1 MALSRGVFVVFLLGA
16 LTPVMTAGAAPVL
29 RGAEVLVEFQSP
41 AACVVTLMVDVEGA
55 SQVEHRVE
63 VVAGA
68 RVELSEILGAAQIG
82 EARAVGRTRA
92 LVVRPE
98 VTATAA
104 AIMANGTAGRATAA
118 YTLRY
123 AVEQPPSSAGRCP
136 LWIPTVPADGRSQ
149 AVALRVRIPAG
160 AVAAG
165 TMPGLAW
172 VGREGSAT
180 LGHLPAFVRVP
191 YAMPGDPAPF
201 NIAFAMD
208 VVAIGTLVLAS
219 AAWARRS
226 RRPPRGLAR

>member
-1 MALSRGVFVVFLLGA
+1 MALSRGVFVVFLLAA
-16 LTPVMTAGAAPVL
+16 LTSALPAVAAPVL
-29 RGAEVLVEFQSP
+29 HGAEVLVEFQSP
-41 AACVVTLMVDVEGA
+41 TACVVTLTVNVEGVA
-55 SQVEHRVE
+55 QVEHRVE
-63 VVAGA
+63 VVDGA
-68 RVELSEILGAAQIG
+68 RIELSEIRGAAPIG

-98 VTATAA
+98 
-104 AIMANGTAGRATAA
+104 GAA

-123 AVEQPPSSAGRCP
+123 AVEQPGSSAGRCP
-136 LWIPTVPADGRSQ
+136 LWVPTVPADGRSQ

-160 AVAAG
+160 ATAAG

-172 VGREGSAT
+172 VGQEGSAT

-191 YAMPGDPAPF
+191 YAMPGEPAPF

-219 AAWARRS
+219 AAWARG
-226 RRPPRGLAR
+226 RRGRRGQAR

>member
-1 MALSRGVFVVFLLGA
+1 MALRRGLFVVFLLGA
-16 LTPVMTAGAAPVL
+16 LTPALPAVAAPVL
-29 RGAEVLVEFQSP
+29 RGADVLVEFQSP
-41 AACVVTLMVDVEGA
+41 TACVVSLTVTVDDA
-55 SQVEHRVE
+55 AQVEHRVE
-63 VVAGA
+63 VVDGA
-68 RVELSEILGAAQIG
+68 RLELREIHGAASMG

-98 VTATAA
+98 
-104 AIMANGTAGRATAA
+104 GAA

-136 LWIPTVPADGRSQ
+136 LWLPTVPADGRSQ

-160 AVAAG
+160 ATAAG
-165 TMPGLAW
+165 SMPGLAW
-172 VGREGSAT
+172 VGHEGSAT

-191 YAMPGDPAPF
+191 YAMPGEPTPF

-219 AAWARRS
+219 AAWARRG
-226 RRPPRGLAR
+226 RRGRWGLAR